1 MNTRDVGNVT
11 CLKVMARFLEKGYNV
26 LTPFGDNTKYD
37 FVAEKD
43 GKFLRVQCKTA
54 RKVKLNNSITFNLYV
69 VASNY
74 LGSRKKYY
82 TKEDIDLFATVW
94 EDKVCI
100 LPIENIGE
108 RKTFTLSLNSKKE
121 AKQIKNVNFL
131 EDYIF

>member
-1 MNTRDVGNVT
+1 MNTRDVGNIT

-94 EDKVCI
+94 EDKVSI
-100 LPIENIGE
+100 LPIESIWE